1 MGIIKKPNNNCR
13 LCKCLHNYSYFKK
26 GEYYWTELGD
36 RFFAGAVIVHFGDER
51 HDICSMVFLDFFIK
65 FRWEDSQW
73 E

>member
-13 LCKCLHNYSYFKK
+13 LCKCLHNYIYFKK
-26 GEYYWTELGD
+26 GEYYWAELGE

-51 HDICSMVFLDFFIK
+51 HDICSMVFPDFFIK
-65 FRWEDSQW
+65 FRWEETQW